1 MASETFATEYL
12 SIEALIR
19 AEAGQACR
27 SVHVECARETS
38 LRARQAVAEIQGARR
53 GAYFLE
59 DDGGFDRDTTRSYL
73 RFFARLAG
81 RDGTAVGDALAHFGL
96 EGCARSLVAKLAPEQ
111 RALLAFARMSLF
123 EPELCFCERPLLDLS
138 ASSRALVLAWIAERH
153 EAGTV
158 FVTVGQPLREALLL
172 PGRAFWEE
180 EERLFAADVE
190 EADVEEDDG
199 FSDEVRVCKI
209 AAKAG
214 DATLLLDPRDIDFI
228 ESANRVNYA
237 SVRGELYPTSL
248 TMDELEAELT
258 RFGFFRCHRSYIV
271 NVQKV
276 ARVERYTRNTF
287 NLVLSDAAHTSLP
300 LSKGRAEAMRDRYGW
315 K

>member
-1 MASETFATEYL
+1 MASETFATEYP

-38 LRARQAVAEIQGARR
+38 LRARQAVVEIQGARR

-123 EPELCFCERPLLDLS
+123 EPELCFCERPLLDL
-138 ASSRALVLAWIAERH
+138 
-153 EAGTV
+153 
-158 FVTVGQPLREALLL
+158 
-172 PGRAFWEE
+172 
-180 EERLFAADVE
+180 
-190 EADVEEDDG
+190 
-199 FSDEVRVCKI
+199 
-209 AAKAG
+209 
-214 DATLLLDPRDIDFI
+214 
-228 ESANRVNYA
+228 
-237 SVRGELYPTSL
+237 
-248 TMDELEAELT
+248 
-258 RFGFFRCHRSYIV
+258 
-271 NVQKV
+271 
-276 ARVERYTRNTF
+276 
-287 NLVLSDAAHTSLP
+287 
-300 LSKGRAEAMRDRYGW
+300 RDR
-315 K
+315 KSVV